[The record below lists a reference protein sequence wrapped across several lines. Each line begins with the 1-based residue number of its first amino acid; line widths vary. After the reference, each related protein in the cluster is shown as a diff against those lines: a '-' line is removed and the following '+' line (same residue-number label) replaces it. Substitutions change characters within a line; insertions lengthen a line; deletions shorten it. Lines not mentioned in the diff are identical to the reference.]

1 MIFFNAM
8 LYRRNIPI
16 FYLSI
21 ILRLRR
27 VSETNQFRIIMKK
40 DIIVAGFIIAASIF
54 FFILTLQ
61 IEGVAGYEKMGPA
74 FWPRFNLIGMII
86 LSGVIMLR
94 SLLRTGKHDRGEAAT
109 GENLAKPGKLSHLKY
124 VFYCAAILF
133 GFILA
138 ISYLGFLP
146 TAFVATAGLIYFL
159 GERKKW
165 LVLIVSFGLVAGI
178 YLLFGKLMYVPMP
191 RGVWIFEKLS
201 YLLY

>member
-1 MIFFNAM
+1 
-8 LYRRNIPI
+8 
-16 FYLSI
+16 
-21 ILRLRR
+21 
-27 VSETNQFRIIMKK
+27 MKK

-61 IEGVAGYEKMGPA
+61 IEGVAGYEKMRPA

-94 SLLRTGKHDRGEAAT
+94 ALLRKEKLDTGEAAT
-109 GENLAKPGKLSHLKY
+109 EENPAKPSKLSHLKY

-165 LVLIVSFGLVAGI
+165 LVLLVSFGLVAGI

>member
-1 MIFFNAM
+1 M
-8 LYRRNIPI
+8 
-16 FYLSI
+16 
-21 ILRLRR
+21 
-27 VSETNQFRIIMKK
+27 MKK

-61 IEGVAGYEKMGPA
+61 IEVVPGYEKMGPA

-86 LSGVIMLR
+86 LSVAIILR
-94 SLLRTGKHDRGEAAT
+94 SLMQAKKNDTGEAAT
-109 GENLAKPGKLSHLKY
+109 EESPAGRGKSHNVKY
-124 VFYCAAILF
+124 VFYCTAILF

-138 ISYLGFLP
+138 IAYLGFLP

-165 LVLIVSFGLVAGI
+165 LVLLVSFGLVAGI
-178 YLLFGKLMYVPMP
+178 YLLFGKLMFVPMP

>member
-1 MIFFNAM
+1 M
-8 LYRRNIPI
+8 LELVLY
-16 FYLSI
+16 
-21 ILRLRR
+21 
-27 VSETNQFRIIMKK
+27 
-40 DIIVAGFIIAASIF
+40 SIF
-54 FFILTLQ
+54 FFVLTLQ
-61 IEGVAGYEKMGPA
+61 IEGVDGYEKMGPA

-86 LSGVIMLR
+86 LSGVIILR
-94 SLLRTGKHDRGEAAT
+94 SLKRTGKYDKGEAAT
-109 GENLAKPGKLSHLKY
+109 EENPEKPRKLSNLKY
-124 VFYCAAILF
+124 VFYCTAILF

-165 LVLIVSFGLVAGI
+165 LVLLVSFGLVGGI

-191 RGVWIFEKLS
+191 RGGWIFEKLS

>member
-1 MIFFNAM
+1 MSDA
-8 LYRRNIPI
+8 
-16 FYLSI
+16 
-21 ILRLRR
+21 
-27 VSETNQFRIIMKK
+27 NQFRIIMKK
-40 DIIVAGFIIAASIF
+40 DIIVAGFIIAASVF
-54 FFILTLQ
+54 FFALTLQ

-86 LSGVIMLR
+86 LSGVIILR
-94 SLLRTGKHDRGEAAT
+94 SLKRTEKHDKGEAAT
-109 GENLAKPGKLSHLKY
+109 EENPEKPSKLRNLKY
-124 VFYCAAILF
+124 VFCCTAILF

-165 LVLIVSFGLVAGI
+165 LVLLVSFGLVAGI
-178 YLLFGKLMYVPMP
+178 YLLFGKLMHVPMP
-191 RGVWIFEKLS
+191 RGVWIFERLS

>member
-1 MIFFNAM
+1 
-8 LYRRNIPI
+8 
-16 FYLSI
+16 
-21 ILRLRR
+21 
-27 VSETNQFRIIMKK
+27 MKK

-54 FFILTLQ
+54 FFILTLK
-61 IEGVAGYEKMGPA
+61 IEVVAGYENMGPA

-86 LSGVIMLR
+86 LSGIIMLR
-94 SLLRTGKHDRGEAAT
+94 SLIRTGKHDTGEAAAE
-109 GENLAKPGKLSHLKY
+109 ENPEKPGKLSHLKY
-124 VFYCAAILF
+124 VFYCVAILF

-165 LVLIVSFGLVAGI
+165 LVLLVSFGLVAGI

-191 RGVWIFEKLS
+191 RGVWIFEKFS

>member
-1 MIFFNAM
+1 
-8 LYRRNIPI
+8 
-16 FYLSI
+16 
-21 ILRLRR
+21 
-27 VSETNQFRIIMKK
+27 MKK
-40 DIIVAGFIIAASIF
+40 EIIVAGFIIAASIF

-61 IEGVAGYEKMGPA
+61 IEAVAGYEKMGPA

-86 LSGVIMLR
+86 LSGIIILR
-94 SLLRTGKHDRGEAAT
+94 SLLSTERHDRDEVAT
-109 GENLAKPGKLSHLKY
+109 EENLERPASLSNLKY

-146 TAFVATAGLIYFL
+146 TAFMATAGLIYFL

-165 LVLIVSFGLVAGI
+165 LVLLVSFGLVAGI

>member
-1 MIFFNAM
+1 
-8 LYRRNIPI
+8 
-16 FYLSI
+16 
-21 ILRLRR
+21 
-27 VSETNQFRIIMKK
+27 MKK
-40 DIIVAGFIIAASIF
+40 DIIVAGFIIAASVF
-54 FFILTLQ
+54 FFILTLK
-61 IEGVAGYEKMGPA
+61 IEGVAGYENMGPA

-86 LSGVIMLR
+86 LSGIIMLR
-94 SLLRTGKHDRGEAAT
+94 SLIRTGKHDT
-109 GENLAKPGKLSHLKY
+109 GE
-124 VFYCAAILF
+124 AILF

-165 LVLIVSFGLVAGI
+165 LVLLVSFGLVAGI

>member
-1 MIFFNAM
+1 
-8 LYRRNIPI
+8 
-16 FYLSI
+16 
-21 ILRLRR
+21 
-27 VSETNQFRIIMKK
+27 MKK

-54 FFILTLQ
+54 FFILTLK
-61 IEGVAGYEKMGPA
+61 IEVVAGYENMGPA

-86 LSGVIMLR
+86 LSGIIMLR
-94 SLLRTGKHDRGEAAT
+94 SLIRTGKHDTGEAAAE
-109 GENLAKPGKLSHLKY
+109 ENPAKPARLSHLKY

-165 LVLIVSFGLVAGI
+165 LVLLVSFGLVAGI

-191 RGVWIFEKLS
+191 RGVWIFEKFS